1 MTKNKWIADRCG
13 IPAQE
18 PQQPAQP
25 QADYPDLIDLT
36 IGDPDLPT
44 PPEILEPAFADARAG
59 HTKYTNPIGDLE
71 LRQEIR
77 NYYKRFYD
85 LDIGLNE
92 VMVTSAGCIGM
103 TETMMAVVNPGDEV
117 IVPDPYFMIYPDQIR
132 LAGGAPVPLPTYGEE
147 GFALNPQRLE
157 SLITPKTKAL
167 LLNTPNNPTGA
178 VYTKENLEQIAQV
191 CIRHDLLAIC
201 DDIYTGFVFGGAQF
215 TPMIT
220 IPGMRE
226 RTVCV
231 NSFSKNF
238 VMTGMRVGNLVAPP
252 DIIRAAAGLNDYMMY
267 SAPAVSQRAAIYA
280 LRQAE
285 NITPHIAAE
294 FGRRLEYAADR
305 LNRLPGV
312 SVHKP
317 QGSIYLFPDI
327 RGTGLDS
334 AQAVQWLLENAHVK
348 ALPGHIFGSCGQGF
362 LRLSCTQSI
371 PVLEQTFDRAEAAIK
386 RAGR

>member
-1 MTKNKWIADRCG
+1 MQKHKWIADRCG
-13 IPAQE
+13 PL
-18 PQQPAQP
+18 PQPEQPKAV
-25 QADYPDLIDLT
+25 YPDLIDLT
-36 IGDPDLPT
+36 VGDPDLPT
-44 PPEILEPAFADARAG
+44 PPEILEPAFEDARAG
-59 HTKYTNPIGDLE
+59 HTKYTAPIGDPE
-71 LRQEIR
+71 LRQEICR
-77 NYYKRFYD
+77 YYQRFY
-85 LDIGLNE
+85 GLELGLEE

-103 TETMMAVVNPGDEV
+103 TETLLAVVNPGDEM

-132 LAGGAPVPLPTYGEE
+132 LAGGVPVPLPTYGEE
-147 GFALNPQRLE
+147 GFAIDPQRLE

-178 VYTKENLEQIAQV
+178 VYTRENLEQVAQV

-215 TPMIT
+215 TSMVT

-252 DIIRAAAGLNDYMMY
+252 ELIRAVAGLNDFMMY

-285 NITPHIAAE
+285 QITPHVAAE
-294 FGRRLEYAADR
+294 FGRRLEYAAGR

-312 SVHKP
+312 SVHQP

-334 AQAVQWLLENAHVK
+334 AGAARWLLEQAHVK
-348 ALPGHIFGSCGQGF
+348 ALPGSIFGRCGQGF
-362 LRLSCTQSI
+362 LRLACTKSI
-371 PVLEQTFDRAEAAIK
+371 PVLEQAFDRIEAAME
-386 RAGR
+386 AGNGTKSL